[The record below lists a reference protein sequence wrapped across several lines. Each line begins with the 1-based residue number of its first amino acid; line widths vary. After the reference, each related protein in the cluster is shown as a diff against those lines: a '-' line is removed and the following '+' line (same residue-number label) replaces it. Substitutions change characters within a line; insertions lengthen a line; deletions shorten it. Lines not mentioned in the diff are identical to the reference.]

1 MTYKNRVIL
10 ILSVLA
16 ICVVL
21 DQVTKR
27 MAIAWL
33 MGQPPLIYLGDFFR
47 LQYAENTGAF
57 LGLFGKMS
65 ETVRQVLL
73 VGFNSVILAVVSAFL
88 FFSRDLTRMVIVAL
102 ALILAGGVGNLIDR
116 IAYGGIVVDYMNM
129 GLPWVS
135 IRGWEPRTGIF
146 NVADLAIVGGLV
158 LMVIA
163 EFFKPAAPEPA
174 PENASE

>member
-1 MTYKNRVIL
+1 
-10 ILSVLA
+10 
-16 ICVVL
+16 
-21 DQVTKR
+21 
-27 MAIAWL
+27 
-33 MGQPPLIYLGDFFR
+33 
-47 LQYAENTGAF
+47 
-57 LGLFGKMS
+57 
-65 ETVRQVLL
+65 
-73 VGFNSVILAVVSAFL
+73 
-88 FFSRDLTRMVIVAL
+88 MVIVAL

-163 EFFKPAAPEPA
+163 EFFKPAAPETA